1 MDTFL
6 FAVNAVA
13 PVVLLT
19 ALGYVLKRLGLC
31 SREFAAGANRLVF
44 RLFLPVMVFLNLY
57 DGGGL
62 KKSDLP
68 LAGYVAAACAV
79 MFTLGMIIV
88 RALIDDPRQK
98 GVVLQ
103 CIFRSNFA
111 IIGLPLAASL
121 AGEEGAR
128 LAAVASVIA
137 IPIFNTLA
145 VVSLSMY
152 RRNCDGGR
160 VKAADIV
167 RSVVTNPLIIGVAC
181 ALVLLGLEK
190 LFALAGADNV
200 RLSNISPV
208 YSALKSLSS
217 ATTPIAL
224 IALGSQF
231 EFSAVKGMLKPILTG
246 TICRLIVMPLIVI
259 GGACLLCPQFGAG
272 EFALLVSFSASPIS
286 VSSAVMASEM
296 DNDGTLAGQFVVWTT
311 FFSMF
316 TVFFI
321 VIILRAAG
329 IF

>member
-13 PVVLLT
+13 PVVLMT
-19 ALGYVLKRLGLC
+19 ALGYLFRHIGWC
-31 SREFAAGANRLVF
+31 GEEFANGANKLVF
-44 RLFLPVMVFLNLY
+44 RFFLPVMVFLNLY

-68 LAGYVAAACAV
+68 LAGYIAAACAV
-79 MFTLGMIIV
+79 MFVLGMIIV
-88 RALIDDPRQK
+88 KILIPEPRQK

-137 IPIFNTLA
+137 IPLFNSLA
-145 VVSLSMY
+145 VVALSMY
-152 RRNCDGGR
+152 RGTKKEEGGVLGI
-160 VKAADIV
+160 VKGVIK
-167 RSVVTNPLIIGVAC
+167 NPLIIGVVC
-181 ALVLLGLEK
+181 ALVLLGFESLLAK
-190 LFALAGADNV
+190 AGAEV
-200 RLSNISPV
+200 KLSNITPL
-208 YSALKSLSS
+208 YSALKSCSA

-224 IALGSQF
+224 IALGSRF
-231 EFSAVKGMLKPILTG
+231 RFSAVKGMSTQIITG
-246 TICRLIVMPLIVI
+246 TLCRLVIMPLIVI
-259 GGACLLCPQFGAG
+259 GGACLLCPRFGAA

-286 VSSAVMASEM
+286 VSSAVMAAEM
-296 DNDGTLAGQFVVWTT
+296 DNDGELAGQFVVWTT

-321 VIILRAAG
+321 VIILRSAG